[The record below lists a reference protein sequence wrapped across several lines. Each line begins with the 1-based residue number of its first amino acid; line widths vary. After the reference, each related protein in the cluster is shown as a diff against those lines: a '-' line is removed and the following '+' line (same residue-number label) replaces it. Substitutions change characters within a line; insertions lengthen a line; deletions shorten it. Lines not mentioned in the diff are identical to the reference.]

1 VRLPT
6 GWDLDDAGVVV
17 TGAAVFALA
26 FLPWYESPGGV
37 ISLRGWGLGF
47 SGVVVAVLAVYAAG
61 RVVMLRGKPQ
71 KPDVPITPQGET
83 FAAAAAALLLMAYR
97 VLVAPAAGTERTLFL
112 TLAAG
117 ASLLQTIFAARKLGR
132 TGLRA
137 GG

>member
-1 VRLPT
+1 MAA

-26 FLPWYESPGGV
+26 FLPWYESRDGLL
-37 ISLRGWGLGF
+37 SLHGWGLGF
-47 SGVVVAVLAVYAAG
+47 SGVVVALLAAYAAG
-61 RVVMLRGKPQ
+61 RVLMLRGKPQ
-71 KPDVPITPQGET
+71 KPDVPVTPQGET

-97 VLVAPAAGTERTLFL
+97 VVAVPEGTERTLFL
-112 TLAAG
+112 TLAA
-117 ASLLQTIFAARKLGR
+117 AAVLLETIFAARKLGR